1 MMIYLLKEYTDEDFD
16 VSKAMMVLVHGIVEI
31 DEGDTYAYDT
41 KAMET
46 QRDFQKTL

>member
-31 DEGDTYAYDT
+31 DEGDTYAYDNIRYNT
-41 KAMET
+41 KTEN
-46 QRDFQKTL
+46 LL